1 MKMLCRIKL
10 FILRLLLRKE
20 EQTRTEIYDTLII
33 KSVKTFDQ
41 VPAIIQPKVKAV
53 LEALDLGE
61 LAQQEINRRTMLWI
75 VQSLELSTKSFA
87 KE

>member
-20 EQTRTEIYDTLII
+20 EQIRAEIYDTLII

-61 LAQQEINRRTMLWI
+61 LAQ
-75 VQSLELSTKSFA
+75 
-87 KE
+87 